1 MIHFI
6 LFVLCTII
14 LILSLLLTI
23 IFCCNIYS
31 CHERHRDRLTKQN
44 WYTSRKRGI
53 FSVHYFEQSHRV
65 QIQPP
70 LDGQQNLAR
79 PQPMVPRQLPNQSN
93 LAKICHPKAQK
104 PTSLYSQDLWNW
116 LLKGFIVIFKQITS
130 SQKNSM
136 LNFLSSNWHHQQ
148 IVFKKIFLGFF
159 LLLIGFNCQHFF
171 REGLQNFP
179 CNAGTCDLLFYRLPS
194 CHPVLC
200 PLLPLQVQFVKW
212 TNLSFFGTTC
222 LHFQDYL
229 LLSIDILSV

>member
-6 LFVLCTII
+6 LFVFCTII

-79 PQPMVPRQLPNQSN
+79 SQPMVPRQLPNQSN
-93 LAKICHPKAQK
+93 LAKISHPKAQK
-104 PTSLYSQDLWNW
+104 PTSLYSQDLWIW

-136 LNFLSSNWHHQQ
+136 LNFCF
-148 IVFKKIFLGFF
+148 FKLAPSANCFQENLPGFF
-159 LLLIGFNCQHFF
+159 
-171 REGLQNFP
+171 
-179 CNAGTCDLLFYRLPS
+179 
-194 CHPVLC
+194 
-200 PLLPLQVQFVKW
+200 PLADW
-212 TNLSFFGTTC
+212 
-222 LHFQDYL
+222 
-229 LLSIDILSV
+229 I